1 LVSLEPKTK
10 GVDYEKIDAT
20 CDRCGRICA
29 FLGVN
34 GAAEAV
40 VYNLDTACAT
50 TTTCGSTDPFGSVT
64 VTGTSTALT
73 YSFNVSD
80 DIATSGSFTDL
91 FMRILGTVTSATVSG
106 FSGSVDSN
114 GDDVGNGLF
123 RGRITRARML
133 MLATW
138 TLGWRRHSPMV
149 STVAAWDRSSAAA
162 AAQLSP

>member
-1 LVSLEPKTK
+1 LRPLQQDLRFSLVLS
-10 GVDYEKIDAT
+10 
-20 CDRCGRICA
+20 
-29 FLGVN
+29 
-34 GAAEAV
+34 GAAEAA

-50 TTTCGSTDPFGSVT
+50 TTTCGSTGPFGSVT

-80 DIATSGSFTDL
+80 DIAASGSFTDL
-91 FMRILGTVTSATVSG
+91 FMRVLGTVTSAMISG

-123 RGRITRARML
+123 SWTYHTGSNVNAGN
-133 MLATW
+133 W

-149 STVAAWDRSSAAA
+149 STLAACDRSSAAA
-162 AAQLSP
+162 AAQLSR